1 MRGNI
6 HLQIKSRYFTFTQ
19 ILSMWYV
26 KKVRLFL
33 IMKRF
38 LCMFPLSP
46 NPFLDEFYCK
56 MFKIMKKT
64 KTQNK
69 MNPQKKRRPG
79 FLKNKINQRKIP
91 LNLQQYFN
99 WKKRSI
105 FSLVCQYKRFLYLYI
120 FKFLIASSSCS
131 SSHVRSIE

>member
-6 HLQIKSRYFTFTQ
+6 HLQIKIFHFYTNSVHMVCKE
-19 ILSMWYV
+19 S
-26 KKVRLFL
+26 KALFNYEK
-33 IMKRF
+33 IF
-38 LCMFPLSP
+38 VHVSPSP

-64 KTQNK
+64 KTRNK
-69 MNPQKKRRPG
+69 MNPPKRPG

-99 WKKRSI
+99 WKKGPF
-105 FSLVCQYKRFLYLYI
+105 FSGLSV
-120 FKFLIASSSCS
+120 
-131 SSHVRSIE
+131 